1 MQNITKT
8 MRYSVQLRDW
18 IFVEG
23 YGFLSFAKKMGKNN
37 DKNISKNLSGK
48 YSQKLLDHT
57 KKSAANALKTVSK
70 RAIQKTAQVTV
81 DLIGI
86 KITDGITTT
95 IQL

>member
-1 MQNITKT
+1 
-8 MRYSVQLRDW
+8 
-18 IFVEG
+18 
-23 YGFLSFAKKMGKNN
+23 MGKNN

-70 RAIQKTAQVTV
+70 RAIQKTAQVTG

-86 KITDGITTT
+86 KISDGITTT